1 MPIAENLRSVLD
13 TLPKNVTLVAVS
25 KYKSAADI
33 RDAYNAGQR
42 VFGESKIQEMTEK
55 QAVLPEDIQWHMI
68 GHVQRN
74 KVKYMASYVSLI
86 HGVDSF
92 RLLKEIDKQA
102 QKNNRIIDC
111 LLQVHIAEENTKF
124 GFDKNE
130 ILELIKSDEFLNL
143 GNIRIKGLMG
153 MATFTDNQHQIRK
166 EFSTLKQLFDEL
178 QSEHHPLLHIEI
190 LSMGMS
196 NDYPSA
202 IEQGSNM
209 VRIGSKIFGQRY

>member
-1 MPIAENLRSVLD
+1 
-13 TLPKNVTLVAVS
+13 
-25 KYKSAADI
+25 
-33 RDAYNAGQR
+33 
-42 VFGESKIQEMTEK
+42 
-55 QAVLPEDIQWHMI
+55 
-68 GHVQRN
+68 
-74 KVKYMASYVSLI
+74 
-86 HGVDSF
+86 
-92 RLLKEIDKQA
+92 
-102 QKNNRIIDC
+102 
-111 LLQVHIAEENTKF
+111 
-124 GFDKNE
+124 
-130 ILELIKSDEFLNL
+130 
-143 GNIRIKGLMG
+143 MG